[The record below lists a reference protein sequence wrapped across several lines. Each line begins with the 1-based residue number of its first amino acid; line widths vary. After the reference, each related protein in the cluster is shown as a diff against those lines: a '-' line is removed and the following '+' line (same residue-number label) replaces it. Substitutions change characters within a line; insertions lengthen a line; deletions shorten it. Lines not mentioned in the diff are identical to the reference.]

1 MGPNVS
7 IAVGPNQ
14 VVKRNCDNAENNN
27 DQSWFKSSH
36 LDPSANGTSITLDTR
51 RVRVFGQL
59 LKTGDSAQNPC
70 ARHFEWYGDLSP
82 TSAMLFSPFG
92 FRRRQLMS
100 NPGRPK
106 YVIILFATSVLFMS
120 ATFLPFLDSI
130 LFPNDEIARFVN
142 APENRGEVPLDAENA
157 DTVVE
162 QMKSTLG
169 FMNKA
174 IQVGCGYRRMVQYD
188 LKRVKPPIKVSVT
201 EYVYIAWFQ
210 KLQKPTLIS
219 VALYSS
225 EAGQHA
231 FQISTPMHP
240 VCRARMGF
248 QYHYSQ
254 CRFS

>member
-1 MGPNVS
+1 
-7 IAVGPNQ
+7 
-14 VVKRNCDNAENNN
+14 
-27 DQSWFKSSH
+27 
-36 LDPSANGTSITLDTR
+36 
-51 RVRVFGQL
+51 
-59 LKTGDSAQNPC
+59 
-70 ARHFEWYGDLSP
+70 
-82 TSAMLFSPFG
+82 
-92 FRRRQLMS
+92 MS
-100 NPGRPK
+100 KPGLPK
-106 YVIILFATSVLFMS
+106 YVVILFATSVLFMS

-142 APENRGEVPLDAENA
+142 ALENRGEVPLDSENA

-174 IQVGCGYRRMVQYD
+174 IQVGCGYHRMVQYD

-231 FQISTPMHP
+231 FQIRHADASSVSSSYGIPISLFA
-240 VCRARMGF
+240 VSLFLICRRKSPAHEDEWKQRP
-248 QYHYSQ
+248 
-254 CRFS
+254 